1 MTHLFAVT
9 IDCADPRR
17 LAEFYRGFLGG
28 ELYATNDDFVVLS
41 GERPVRLDFQRVP
54 NDRPPTWPD
63 PAAPRRLHL
72 DLSVD
77 DLDRGSTDVLALG
90 ATLAARQPGGDRF
103 RVFLD
108 PEGHAFCLVAREAS
122 TLRGD

>member
-1 MTHLFAVT
+1 MAHLFAVT

-17 LAEFYRGFLGG
+17 LAAFYRGFLGG
-28 ELYATNDDFVVLS
+28 ELYSTNDDFVALA
-41 GERPVRLDFQRVP
+41 GEGPVRLDFQRVP
-54 NDRPPTWPD
+54 NHPPPPWPD

-77 DLDRGSTDVLALG
+77 DLDRASAEVLALG
-90 ATLAARQPGGDRF
+90 AALARLQPGGARF

-108 PEGHAFCLVAREAS
+108 PEGHPFCLVAREAA
-122 TLRGD
+122 TLRGH